1 MTCIHRLYSL
11 CSGGENRFYGMDY
24 SIINQYEWRS
34 TLRCRMLGDH
44 PVVQPAVIMN
54 TRIRLVL
61 AAVTGVVAAFI
72 IVAGV
77 EALGHALYP
86 PPPGLDLSDSAR
98 FAEYVRSIP
107 IEALLFVIVAWFAGT
122 LGGGLVAIVVARR
135 AAVLPA
141 GIVAGLLLAGAI
153 VNLVAIRHPIWF
165 AFVGVAAII
174 LGFVLAMS
182 IGRRLE
188 ARG

>member
-1 MTCIHRLYSL
+1 
-11 CSGGENRFYGMDY
+11 
-24 SIINQYEWRS
+24 
-34 TLRCRMLGDH
+34 
-44 PVVQPAVIMN
+44 MN
-54 TRIRLVL
+54 TRFRLFL
-61 AAVTGVVAAFI
+61 AAVTGVVAAFV

-86 PPPGLDLSDSAR
+86 PPPGLDLTDSAR

-107 IEALLFVIVAWFAGT
+107 VEAMLFVIIAWFSGT

-135 AAVLPA
+135 RAALLA
-141 GIVAGLLLAGAI
+141 GIVAGLLFAGAV
-153 VNLVAIRHPIWF
+153 VNLVAMPHPIWF

-174 LGFVLAMS
+174 LAFVLAMS

-188 ARG
+188 RRR